1 MVLQRGMPIP
11 VFGLADPGEEIVV
24 SLGGHTVRT
33 QADEDGHWIV
43 KLPAMKAGGAHQLE
57 VRASNRVTING
68 ILVGEVWICSG
79 QSNMEW
85 AVRLAKHAGQEI
97 PKARYPDIR
106 IFQVPKRPSGI
117 PAFDVQAEWRPC
129 SPESIGDF
137 YAVAYY
143 FGRELHNVLGVP
155 IGLIQAAWGG
165 TAISPWIPREG
176 FASSPQ
182 WKNTLEAIEAARLGY
197 RKAIGGSL
205 DDLEAWSRAA
215 EVALTK
221 DAPIPRMPFL
231 PLHPL
236 ESHEQ
241 PTGLYN
247 GMIHPIVPFA
257 IRGVIWY
264 QGESDVGAGM
274 KYSEKMNALIQGWR
288 KVWGQGDFPFY
299 YVQLAPFSYP
309 PEDISPEDPSDPRLV
324 FELPEIWEAQTAV
337 LRLPNT
343 GMVVTTD
350 LGELKDIHPSEKR
363 EVGRRLSLWALA
375 RTYGKER
382 LVYSGPLYRSITLE
396 GGRIRIHF
404 DHVGSGLTTRD
415 GSPPTWFEVAGP
427 DRIFTRAQASIEGDT
442 VLAFHASVPEP
453 SAVRFGWHQEA
464 QPNLINE
471 EGLPASPFRAEWK
484 E

>member
-1 MVLQRGMPIP
+1 MVLQCGMPIP

-33 QADEDGHWIV
+33 QADEDGRWIV
-43 KLPAMKAGGAHQLE
+43 KLPAMKAGGTHQLE

-85 AVRLAKHAGQEI
+85 AVRLAKHADQEI
-97 PKARYPDIR
+97 PKARDPDIR
-106 IFQVPKRPSGI
+106 LFQVPKRPSGI

-137 YAVAYY
+137 SAVAYY
-143 FGRELHNVLGVP
+143 FGRELRNVLGVP

-182 WKNTLEAIEAARLGY
+182 WKNTLETIEAARRGY

-215 EVALTK
+215 EVALTR
-221 DAPIPRMPFL
+221 DAPIPRMPLL

-247 GMIHPIVPFA
+247 GMIHPVVPFA

-309 PEDISPEDPSDPRLV
+309 EEIPPEEPSDPHHV

-396 GGRIRIHF
+396 GGKIRIHF

-427 DRIFTRAQASIEGDT
+427 DRVFTRAQASIEGDT
-442 VLAFHASVPEP
+442 VLVFHASVPEP